1 MTKET
6 LFSMWAPPV
15 AIWSKWARPVIFAH
29 FRGGEP
35 AQLPVDPAL
44 ENAWTPALEAMAVII
59 DLPGALS
66 VDYALKLAGIG
77 YRPVP
82 LYNAAPSPRGAVYAA
97 GELGGYSSR
106 PSFTEVVDVS
116 PILYA
121 LAANARNLPQRS
133 LAPDAPPAFMLDAL
147 RRIGSTANA
156 PGRFDNRSMSF
167 PTDFP
172 SAAFLL
178 SQGIA
183 KALVIQMNEAD
194 PQADLSHT
202 LLRWQEAGIEIYS
215 SGLVEGGQMKPIK
228 VKKPSM
234 FRQLWYRLSA
244 SMGLRRNPLG
254 GFGAMTPFPSE
265 SGYGGG

>member
-6 LFSMWAPPV
+6 LFSLWAPPM
-15 AIWSKWARPVIFAH
+15 AIWSKWARPVVFAH

-35 AQLPVDPAL
+35 AQLPVDPAI
-44 ENAWTPALEAMAVII
+44 ENAWLPALETMAVII
-59 DLPGALS
+59 DLPGALGI
-66 VDYALKLAGIG
+66 DYALKLARCG

-82 LYNAAPSPRGAVYAA
+82 LYNAAPSPHGMVYAS
-97 GELGGYSSR
+97 GDLGGYSSR
-106 PSFTEVVDVS
+106 PSFMEVVEVS
-116 PILYA
+116 PILCA
-121 LAANARNLPQRS
+121 LAAGAWNVSQQN

-147 RRIGSTANA
+147 RRIGSNSNA

-172 SAAFLL
+172 SAGFLL

-183 KALVIQMNEAD
+183 RALVIQMNEAD

-202 LLRWQEAGIEIYS
+202 LLRWQDAGIEIYS
-215 SGLVEGGQMKPIK
+215 SGLVEGGQMKAIK
-228 VKKPSM
+228 VKRPSR
-234 FRQLWYRLSA
+234 FRRLWYRLSA

-265 SGYGGG
+265 SGYAGG